1 MTDLQKEAIDK
12 MTKNQKSTVNSIT
25 TLVKKY
31 NKTEWNKIKVSVL
44 YLYKKGHIS
53 LLIGQYKEFLGK
65 YSVEVRTTFVDV
77 EINTKGNITKGY
89 VEPLKPKV
97 KRTKF

>member
-31 NKTEWNKIKVSVL
+31 NNTEWNKMKVSML

-53 LLIGQYKEFLGK
+53 LSIGQYKEFVGK

-77 EINTKGNITKGY
+77 EINTKGNITKGF
-89 VEPLKPKV
+89 VEPLTPKV
-97 KRTKF
+97 ERTKF